1 MQAHRRRPD
10 SVFSTAR
17 YFVGVTPTH
26 LQLALFDSLGA
37 HSECL
42 VHRISGKLNTGRP
55 PRQYYPDPRG
65 NHTHAAG
72 GVRIFESS
80 ARGSETCAAFQ
91 TLIWGEPSNR
101 LSRNDPLSDSGT
113 VGETGTVVPK
123 RMGVIRSSKMIIR
136 FDEAARLMIIM
147 KRPLG

>member
-1 MQAHRRRPD
+1 MHRKSGSPPGVPRVNTIPIPVKTSLAPQAEFE
-10 SVFSTAR
+10 FSNR
-17 YFVGVTPTH
+17 VRVGQKRV
-26 LQLALFDSLGA
+26 QRF
-37 HSECL
+37 
-42 VHRISGKLNTGRP
+42 K
-55 PRQYYPDPRG
+55 
-65 NHTHAAG
+65 
-72 GVRIFESS
+72 
-80 ARGSETCAAFQ
+80 

-136 FDEAARLMIIM
+136 FDEAARLMIMM

>member
-1 MQAHRRRPD
+1 MFEGATIVNYVRALMTLPEVKSVRILTRNLV
-10 SVFSTAR
+10 VFSSRFWGTN
-17 YFVGVTPTH
+17 
-26 LQLALFDSLGA
+26 
-37 HSECL
+37 SECP

-65 NHTHAAG
+65 NHTRAAG
-72 GVRIFESS
+72 GIRIFESS

-123 RMGVIRSSKMIIR
+123 RMGVIRSSKNDHSI
-136 FDEAARLMIIM
+136 
-147 KRPLG
+147 